1 MKKFKIHYECVS
13 ELTVSDLWPDGG
25 PDGDAPDNPTTAD
38 VRQLVSECGGICHV
52 LSTWNLHAH
61 DGDWFVEEID
71 E

>member
-1 MKKFKIHYECVS
+1 MMLKKKFRIRYECVS
-13 ELTVSDLWPDGG
+13 KLHDFELW

-38 VRQLVSECGGICHV
+38 VRRLVGECGGIYSV
-52 LSTWNLHAH
+52 LGEWNLHEH

>member
-1 MKKFKIHYECVS
+1 MKKFRIHYKC
-13 ELTVSDLWPDGG
+13 VSDLPIDAIW

-38 VRQLVSECGGICHV
+38 VRQLVSECGGIYDV
-52 LSTWNLHAH
+52 LGEWNLHEH